1 MIEKL
6 VGSASVDGDFVV
18 LRIHR
23 DNIHSLRVALQP
35 IQQGATTPL
44 STQNVRD
51 QFDKALAK
59 VQGRTK

>member
-6 VGSASVDGDFVV
+6 IGSASIDGEFAV

-23 DNIHSLRVALQP
+23 DNIHSLRVAMQP
-35 IQQGATTPL
+35 IRQGETTSR

-59 VQGRTK
+59 VQGRPK